1 MQKDQWGQ
9 AIKPTAKSSWR
20 QRRSAQRTPSTEQR
34 TEQRAWQLIDKTL
47 QSIVAEQRRA
57 RRWRIFFFLL
67 VATFVGLSFAPALFF
82 AELSEEPDLQ
92 SWLGVPGPYVSG
104 GDIQQPHVALIRL
117 EGLIAIEDVNA
128 DWINSLLREAM
139 TNDNARAV
147 ILKIN
152 SPGGSP
158 VQAERI
164 YAELRRLRQ
173 LHDKP
178 VYAVIEDLGASA
190 AYYIAAGSDQIFA
203 NVNSLVGSIGVI
215 SPSFGFVDL
224 MEKIGVERRVQTAGD
239 NKAFLDPFQDLEP
252 AAQAFWQDALDR
264 IHQNF
269 INAVEATRSGK
280 IRDKNA
286 VYSGLIYTG
295 DKALELGLI
304 DGYADSSQLAR
315 ERIGV
320 EEVVDYSSRSQ
331 NIFDFISD
339 FAASTLWRA
348 STKFNQPYLQ

>member
-9 AIKPTAKSSWR
+9 ALKPATKSSWH
-20 QRRSAQRTPSTEQR
+20 QRRSAQRKTSS
-34 TEQRAWQLIDKTL
+34 EQRAWQLIDKTL

-57 RRWRIFFFLL
+57 RRWRIFFYLL
-67 VATFVGLSFAPALFF
+67 VASLVGLSFMPALFIS
-82 AELSEEPDLQ
+82 EISEEPDLQ
-92 SWLGVPGPYVSG
+92 SWLGVSGPYAS
-104 GDIQQPHVALIRL
+104 DAQQQHVALIRL

-128 DWINSLLREAM
+128 DWVNSLLREAM

-252 AAQAFWQDALDR
+252 AAQVFWQDALDR

-269 INAVEATRSGK
+269 IDAVEATRSGK

-286 VYSGLIYTG
+286 VYSGLLYTG
-295 DKALELGLI
+295 DRALELGLI

-315 ERIGV
+315 ERVGV
-320 EEVVDYSSRSQ
+320 EEIVDYSSRSQ